1 MFKIWNRFQKQ
12 LVNLKLVI
20 YLTLMGMARMLEMLG
35 EERYYSSLKV
45 IFGNVFL
52 ILLLHTRSNMRM
64 RGGYI

>member
-52 ILLLHTRSNMRM
+52 ILLLHTRECFND
-64 RGGYI
+64 